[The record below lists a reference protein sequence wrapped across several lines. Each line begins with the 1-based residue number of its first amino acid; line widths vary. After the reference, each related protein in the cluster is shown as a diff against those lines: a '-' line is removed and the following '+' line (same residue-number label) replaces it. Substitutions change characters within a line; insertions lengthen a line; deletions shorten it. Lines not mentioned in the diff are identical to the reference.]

1 MHHLSSSQIPK
12 RYRNIIRDSYEKK
25 AISVRIE
32 QLSAISLVAKLMA
45 VVLSN
50 PLYNKGN
57 IEVLHY

>member
-1 MHHLSSSQIPK
+1 MK
-12 RYRNIIRDSYEKK
+12 KK
-25 AISVRIE
+25 AIAVRIE

-57 IEVLHY
+57 IEVLQY